1 MANGDSDIKVRIAG
15 DLADIRRS
23 MDELRRQTRGS
34 GTDAKAAG
42 RDWSAFNRQL
52 TGIRNSIR
60 SIVGAYL
67 SFRAVSSLARG
78 IIRNTAEQQRVQA
91 QLAAA
96 IESTGSAAGVTAEE
110 LTEMAAAFQRVTT
123 FGDEEIL
130 SAQSQLLTFTNITRE
145 TFEQAT
151 EAVLNLST
159 RMGTDLRSAVVQI
172 GKALNDP
179 ILGVTALAK
188 AGIQFTDQQRAMI
201 RSLVES
207 GDLLGAQ
214 RMILA
219 ELETQFGGSARAARD
234 TFGGALKAVQN
245 AAGDLLEAEGGGIT
259 DLTGKLN
266 ELAELLASPAI
277 KDGMQTLASGLAQL
291 AQWGIRAA
299 VGIANFGDQLG
310 ALIAQLTGQLSDE
323 DSIEQWIKGID
334 RALSGNI
341 LTTPIA
347 LLGKTREELEALR
360 AAYVAMLE
368 TGGGPARGRIQRPGQ
383 APAAPTPPGTPPPGE
398 TAEERAA
405 REAREAAAR
414 AAAEAAAQA
423 EAELQARLEGIRRR
437 LLVAQGQSSEARR
450 LALQDE
456 FADLLAELDAKGDE
470 AGAALVRKLI
480 NVELAKTRLDELR
493 AEFDR
498 VTADMGRQEQSIQAL
513 VETGAIS
520 ESEGRRRINALYEQ
534 TAERLRQLLPLMQEL
549 AEVSGDPVALDRVEE
564 MRSRIEEL
572 ARTATDTGQRIGEAF
587 RDAGESAT
595 ANWLQNI
602 DDLKGAFKGFLDDLK
617 ARLADIIA
625 QQLWSPG
632 GPLGGILGFFSHG
645 GGMAGR
651 GSRRAVNPLVFAGA
665 PRLHRGG
672 LASDEVPAILQRGEE
687 VLTRSD
693 PRHVLNAGLA
703 GGNRTEINV
712 SGTSDPALVITAA
725 VQAADIIERRQARRR
740 R

>member
-1 MANGDSDIKVRIAG
+1 MANEDIRVRIAG
-15 DLADIRRS
+15 DLADIKKS

-52 TGIRNSIR
+52 TGIRNSIKG
-60 SIVGAYL
+60 IVGAYI
-67 SFRAVSSLARG
+67 SFRAVSSLVRG
-78 IIRNTAEQQRVQA
+78 IVRNTAEQERVQA
-91 QLAAA
+91 QVRAA
-96 IESTGSAAGVTAEE
+96 IESTGGAAKVTAEE
-110 LTEMAAAFQRVTT
+110 LFEMAAGLQRVTT

-130 SAQSQLLTFTNITRE
+130 NAQSQLLTFTNITRE
-145 TFEQAT
+145 AFEQAT
-151 EAVLNLST
+151 EAALNLST

-179 ILGVTALAK
+179 IRGVTALAE

-207 GDLLGAQ
+207 GDLLDAQ

-266 ELAELLASPAI
+266 ELTELLESPAI

-323 DSIEQWIKGID
+323 DSIQQWIDGID

-347 LLGKTREELEALR
+347 LLGKTREELENLR
-360 AAYVAMLE
+360 AAYVALLE

-383 APAAPTPPGTPPPGE
+383 APAAAASTSAPPPGE

-480 NVELAKTRLDELR
+480 NVELAKTRLDELQ

-498 VTADMGRQEQSIQAL
+498 VTAEMGRQEQSIQAL

-549 AEVSGDPVALDRVEE
+549 AEVSGDPAALERVED
-564 MRSRIEEL
+564 MRARIEDL

-602 DDLKGAFKGFLDDLK
+602 DDLKGAFRGFLDDLK
-617 ARLADIIA
+617 AQLARLVS
-625 QQLWSPG
+625 QQLFAAI
-632 GPLGGILGFFSHG
+632 LGGGSGGGFSFHG
-645 GGMAGR
+645 GGVVGR
-651 GSRRAVNPLVFAGA
+651 GGSRRVVNPVTFAGA

-693 PRHVLNAGLA
+693 PRHVLNAGMA